1 MITDDLKVI
10 CLYLFTY
17 FVFIDQRVDH
27 VKNWKGELEVKR
39 GELEKEIDATET
51 YLVRVEKSLQ
61 SLQDN
66 LHLAQTTLANR

>member
-1 MITDDLKVI
+1 M
-10 CLYLFTY
+10 
-17 FVFIDQRVDH
+17 
-27 VKNWKGELEVKR
+27 KNWKGELEVKR
-39 GELEKEIDATET
+39 TEIAREIDATET